1 MSQEFNATKT
11 IWWIA
16 HNNVDVFHYGQIY
29 EGENLTTGQPFF
41 ETFDNKIDWDNR
53 IEELL
58 PADQYKDFLES
69 KEQENELINN
79 SLEKP
84 LDSMLYTDSVEHL
97 LYEDRGFR
105 LSENINRRTD

>member
-16 HNNVDVFHYGQIY
+16 HNNIDVFHYGQIY
-29 EGENLTTGQPFF
+29 ERQNLTTGQPFF

-58 PADQYKDFLES
+58 PTDHYKDFLKF
-69 KEQENELINN
+69 KEQETEIIDN
-79 SLEKP
+79 SPEKP
-84 LDSMLYTDSVEHL
+84 LDAMLYTDSVEHL

-105 LSENINRRTD
+105 LSENINRRTL